1 MAMKNKKLII
11 GLSVLGIIVLLIV
24 LKKTGTIG
32 SDSAVTVEVAKAAK
46 RTIVETITASGK
58 IKPQTEVKISPEV
71 SGEIIEINVKEG
83 QKVKEGDLLV
93 KIKPDIYISA
103 LERAKA
109 SLNSAKANL
118 ANAQARLQQSKAQL
132 IQAEKNYN
140 RYKKLFEEKA
150 VSEADFDNAET
161 QYETQK
167 ADYEAAKQSLEGA
180 KFSVMSAEASVNEA
194 YENLKKT
201 TIYAPMSGTV
211 SKLNVEKGERV
222 VGTAQMAGTEL
233 LTIADMDKMEVE
245 VDVNENDI
253 IRIKPGDTAS
263 IEVDAY
269 LNHPFKGVV
278 TEVANSSNNTGLS
291 ADKVTT
297 FTVKIL
303 ILKESY
309 ADLLEGKPE
318 GFYPLRPGMSA
329 SVDIKT
335 QVAKDVVAVPIEAVV
350 TKTDSLDND
359 YEAVFAYDNGK
370 VSEERVVTGIQDDNY
385 IEIKKGL
392 KEGQQVV
399 TGPFEV
405 LNKILKDGMSVTVSK
420 TKNAG
425 NE

>member
-1 MAMKNKKLII
+1 MKNKKLII
-11 GLSVLGIIVLLIV
+11 TLSVLGIIVLLIV
-24 LKKTGTIG
+24 LKKTGAVG
-32 SDSAVTVEVAKAAK
+32 SDTAVTVEIAKAAK

-58 IKPQTEVKISPEV
+58 IKPQTQVKISPEV
-71 SGEIIEINVKEG
+71 SGEIIDINVKEG

-93 KIKPDIYISA
+93 KIKPDIYVSA

-132 IQAEKNYN
+132 IQAEKNYK

-180 KFSVMSAEASVNEA
+180 KFSVMSAEASVKEA
-194 YENLKKT
+194 AENLRKT

-253 IRIKPGDTAS
+253 IRITPGDTAT

-309 ADLLEGKPE
+309 ADLLEGKPD

-329 SVDIKT
+329 SVEIKT
-335 QVAKDVVAVPIEAVV
+335 QVANGVVSVPIESVV
-350 TKTDSLDND
+350 TRTDSADND
-359 YEAVFAYDNGK
+359 YEAVFVYDKGK
-370 VSEERVVTGIQDDNY
+370 VCERKVFTGIQDDNY
-385 IEIKKGL
+385 IEIKKGV
-392 KEGQQVV
+392 KEGEQVV
-399 TGPFEV
+399 TGPFEI
-405 LNKILKDGMSVTVSK
+405 LNKILKDGMVVSASK
-420 TKNAG
+420 TKKT
-425 NE
+425 EDE

>member
-1 MAMKNKKLII
+1 MKKKTII
-11 GLSVLGIIVLLIV
+11 YLSIVVVIILLVV
-24 LKKTGTIG
+24 LKKTGVVGSESTIK
-32 SDSAVTVEVAKAAK
+32 VEVEPVKR
-46 RTIVETITASGK
+46 RTIVEYISASGK

-118 ANAQARLQQSKAQL
+118 ANSKAMLQQAKAQL
-132 IQAEKNYN
+132 MQAEQNYN
-140 RYKKLFEEKA
+140 RYKKLYDDKA
-150 VSEADFDNAET
+150 VSQADYENALT

-167 ADYEAAKQSLEGA
+167 ANLEAAKQSVEGA

-194 YENLKKT
+194 VENLKKT

-253 IRIKPGDTAS
+253 IRIKPGDTAT

-269 LNHPFKGVV
+269 LNHKFKGIV
-278 TEVANSSNNTGLS
+278 TEVANSSNNTNLS
-291 ADKVTT
+291 SDQVTT
-297 FTVKIL
+297 FKVKIL
-303 ILKESY
+303 ILKDSY
-309 ADLLEGKPE
+309 KDLSEKLPE
-318 GFYPLRPGMSA
+318 GVYPLRPGMSA
-329 SVDIKT
+329 SVEIKT
-335 QVAKDVVAVPIEAVV
+335 NERKNVPSVPIEAVV
-350 TKTDSLDND
+350 SKTDSSGAD
-359 YEAVFAYDNGK
+359 YEAVYIFSVGK
-370 VSEERVVTGIQDDNY
+370 VHERKVTTGIQNDNY
-385 IEIKKGL
+385 IEIVKGV
-392 KEGQQVV
+392 KAGEKVV
-399 TGPFEV
+399 TGPYSI
-405 LNKILKDGMSVTVSK
+405 LSKILKDGMTVS
-420 TKNAG
+420 TE
-425 NE
+425 NEKKAE